1 MEFERLLKFLN
12 QLKDNNNRDWFN
24 ENKKEFV
31 ELKKQ
36 FEVYIDQLI
45 PKVKQLDGFNGSLS
59 AKDCIFRIYRDV
71 RFSKNKDP
79 YKTHFGAYLA
89 NDGRK
94 SRFAGY
100 YIHIEP
106 NGSFAGGG
114 VYHPEAS
121 VLKELRYEIM
131 DRTDEFKKIISVPGF
146 KKVFPEIYGDKLK
159 TAPSLFFNMV
169 KDNSDFSMQIMKLSL
184 KELGEANKFIID
196 IAQKTVRERLAE
208 VLILLKDT
216 FLLDNEKYLQVS
228 LTREELANL
237 VGTAT
242 ESVIRLLSEF
252 KSDKYIEL
260 NGRRIKILNIDALK
274 KLGGIN

>member
-1 MEFERLLKFLN
+1 
-12 QLKDNNNRDWFN
+12 
-24 ENKKEFV
+24 
-31 ELKKQ
+31 
-36 FEVYIDQLI
+36 VYCISQGV
-45 PKVKQLDGFNGSLS
+45 VKL
-59 AKDCIFRIYRDV
+59 
-71 RFSKNKDP
+71 
-79 YKTHFGAYLA
+79 YKTGI
-89 NDGRK
+89 DGREQII
-94 SRFAGY
+94 RFAQKGDIIGY
-100 YIHIEP
+100 RSILSQELACTTAKVIED
-106 NGSFAGGG
+106 A
-114 VYHPEAS
+114 
-121 VLKELRYEIM
+121 VLC
-131 DRTDEFKKIISVPGF
+131 FIS
-146 KKVFPEIYGDKLK
+146 
-159 TAPSLFFNMV
+159 ASLFFNMV